1 MDHVLFCFVYFGRI
15 DVLMRSTIS
24 GFVFCLW
31 LAVCAHAIETGD
43 ELRKFQSIN
52 AQNGDE
58 FGYSADLHNNLGIF
72 GAPGVTNGGAKTG
85 AAFVFDVTTGEQL
98 AKLVPEDVAPND
110 RFGVSVA
117 INDGIAVVGSLLA
130 DANGEDSGAA
140 YLFDART
147 GQQLHKLVGDDV
159 VADDEFGVSVD
170 VYGSTA
176 IVGAHKHDTGMA
188 YLFDVNT
195 GAQTG
200 TLLSEDA
207 ATGDLFGV
215 AVSIHGGTALVGARY
230 DDEFGTSAGSAYLFD
245 VDTQQQTHK
254 LNSHDAYWGDRFG
267 MYLDLE
273 GNNAIVASRYDDD
286 AKKSSGSAYI
296 FDVETGE
303 ERFKLTAEDA
313 DPNDHFGSGVSLSGN
328 IALIGAVN
336 DETDAQ
342 LQGAA
347 YLFDIN
353 TGEQM
358 MKIVAEDRVFFDQ
371 FGHSVAI
378 DGGVALVGAVQFAG
392 SYSGK
397 AYAYA
402 VVPEPTAYVLFLFG
416 FIPIVHSIRGR
427 AVSMVS

>member
-1 MDHVLFCFVYFGRI
+1 
-15 DVLMRSTIS
+15 MRSIVS
-24 GFVFCLW
+24 GIVVL
-31 LAVCAHAIETGD
+31 LLVASRASALETGD
-43 ELRKFQSIN
+43 ELRKFQSIG

-58 FGYSADLHNNLGIF
+58 FGYSVDLHNNIGIF
-72 GAPGVTNGGAKTG
+72 GAPGVTNDGAKTG
-85 AAFVFDVTTGEQL
+85 AAFVFDVTTGEQI
-98 AKLVPEDVAPND
+98 AKLVPDDASAND
-110 RFGVSVA
+110 RFGISVA
-117 INDGIAVVGSLLA
+117 VNNGIAIVGSLLA
-130 DANGEDSGAA
+130 DTNGEDSGAA

-147 GQQLHKLVGDDV
+147 GQQLHKVIGDDV
-159 VADDEFGVSVD
+159 VSDDEFGISVD

-200 TLLSEDA
+200 TLISEDA

-215 AVSIHGGTALVGARY
+215 AVSIDGPTALVGARY

-245 VDTQQQTHK
+245 VATQKQTHK

-286 AKKSSGSAYI
+286 AKKSSGSAYL

-313 DPNDHFGSGVSLSGN
+313 DPNDHFGSSVSLSGN
-328 IALIGAVN
+328 VALIGAVN

-347 YLFDIN
+347 YLFDIT
-353 TGEQM
+353 TGEQIT
-358 MKIVAEDRVFFDQ
+358 KIVAEDRVFFDQ

-378 DGGVALVGAVQFAG
+378 DQGIGLVGAVQFSG
-392 SYSGK
+392 SFSGK
-397 AYAYA
+397 GYAYA
-402 VVPEPTAYVLFLFG
+402 VVPEPNALASFLIG
-416 FIPIVHSIRGR
+416 LLLLGR
-427 AVSMVS
+427 RVR